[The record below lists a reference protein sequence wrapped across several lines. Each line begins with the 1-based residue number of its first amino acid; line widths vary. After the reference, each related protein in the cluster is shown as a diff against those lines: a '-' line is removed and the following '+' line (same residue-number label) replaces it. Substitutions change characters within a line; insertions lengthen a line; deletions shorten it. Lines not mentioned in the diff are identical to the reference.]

1 MTIHT
6 RLVKA
11 DDTTVIYCKLNGP
24 IKLLSGS
31 GQNHLRLL
39 SCVDVNI
46 VYIYIYTCTL
56 IIIDHEFQKARA
68 SNKILVLLYL
78 SI

>member
-24 IKLLSGS
+24 IKLLSGR

-39 SCVDVNI
+39 SCVDVYN
-46 VYIYIYTCTL
+46 VYRFTCTL

-68 SNKILVLLYL
+68 SNKSLYL
-78 SI
+78 NI